1 MRNRLRDIGLHHV
14 LPLVLLAPTL
24 ASCGVSGSSGRSAAE
39 TTPTKIA
46 TQANYVANPGFEDGV
61 RDWTAWGGATVRIM
75 HSDVRRGQ
83 TAAYVATNNLAPYG
97 IVSAPTV
104 GYPRRGDRF
113 TVSAWIKAPDRPKD
127 VVVRLEEVGGD
138 ADPTP
143 AAATTR
149 RINKRW
155 QHVSSTGRV
164 RRDDRTAL
172 HVYVTV
178 ENAIGRGDGFFI
190 DDVRLFP
197 LQPR

>member
-1 MRNRLRDIGLHHV
+1 V

-24 ASCGVSGSSGRSAAE
+24 ASCGVSGSSGRST

-61 RDWTAWGGATVRIM
+61 RDWTAWGGATVRIIR
-75 HSDVRRGQ
+75 SDVRRGQ

-113 TVSAWIKAPDRPKD
+113 TVSAWIKVADRPKD

-143 AAATTR
+143 AAATIR

-155 QHVSSTGRV
+155 QHVSTTGRV